1 MYYFMDRKNSLKV
14 LKDIS
19 AVKYYIEKDSADIS
33 EETRNIRDRLLKNF
47 DVIEKA
53 ISPRDA
59 ILINQIN
66 SDKTNKEYVEYAEL
80 LKKTKELKYQNI

>member
-47 DVIEKA
+47 AVIEKA